1 MLGCECSLFVA
12 EALWAL
18 WSAVVGCL
26 RVFVTGCAGFIGSF
40 LVERLVGEGYTVACV
55 DNLSSGRLEN
65 LENVLGE
72 KEFTFLKADLLEPS
86 RWQYLVRGVDVVFH
100 FAANPEVRHSVR
112 EPLDHY
118 EQNLTATMHVLEAAR
133 RYHVRLVVFA
143 SSSTVYGDARR
154 IPTPED
160 HPLEPISVYGAT
172 KAAAEIMCQTYA
184 RLYGMQCLVL
194 RYANIV
200 GPRLRHG
207 VIYDFIVKLKR
218 NPRRL
223 EILGDGTQ
231 KKSYLYVDD
240 AVEATLAAV
249 NRVLNREEKVKVY
262 NVGNRDWVT
271 VKEVA
276 DAVVEAMGLKGV
288 EYVYKPATS
297 DGRGWPGDVK
307 LMLLDIS
314 RIVRETGWKPRLSSL
329 EAVKVAAKHLV
340 EELVKGTG

>member
-1 MLGCECSLFVA
+1 MRI
-12 EALWAL
+12 
-18 WSAVVGCL
+18 VGVQKGGPEL
-26 RVFVTGCAGFIGSF
+26 KVFVTGCAGFIGSF
-40 LVERLVGEGYTVACV
+40 LVEKLVGEGYSVACV

-65 LENVLGE
+65 LKSVLEE
-72 KEFTFLKADLLEPS
+72 KSFTFLKADLLEPF
-86 RWQYLVRGVDVVFH
+86 RWQHLVKGVDIVFH

-118 EQNLTATMHVLEAAR
+118 KQNLTATMHVLEAAR
-133 RYHVRLVVFA
+133 SHRVRLFVFA

-207 VIYDFIVKLKR
+207 VIYDFIVKLKK

-231 KKSYLYVDD
+231 KKSYLYIDD
-240 AVEATLAAV
+240 TIEATLATV
-249 NRVLNREEKVKVY
+249 NHVLYNEEKVKVY
-262 NVGNRDWVT
+262 NVGNWDWTT
-271 VKEVA
+271 VKEIA
-276 DAVVEAMGLKGV
+276 DAVVEAMGLKEV
-288 EYVYKPATS
+288 EYVYKPATD

-314 RIVRETGWKPRLSSL
+314 RIVNEVGWKPRLSSL
-329 EAVKVAAKHLV
+329 EAVKVTAKYLA
-340 EELVKGTG
+340 EELSRETG